1 MSRNYVAVNKDLEKL
16 QACEQIA
23 HPRTPESPG
32 RACWEGKKLPPHNS
46 CVAHGDGEPLLKL
59 KDSGPEKL
67 DRPVACIYHQNKYI
81 VSDWGNDCVKVYNK
95 SGKCLYKIE
104 NQGKVMDSCVVH
116 GDCVSRNVTIITT
129 LLYAILAKV
138 VLISLHWRGDLQQ

>member
-81 VSDWGNDCVKVYNK
+81 VSDWGNDCLKVYNK

-104 NQGKVMDSCVVH
+104 NQGKGDGQLCGPWGLCVQKCDNYYNLTVCNT
-116 GDCVSRNVTIITT
+116 GKGRVDQFT
-129 LLYAILAKV
+129 LE
-138 VLISLHWRGDLQQ
+138 G